1 MVRQAQQELLAFKA
15 LQESKARQAIS
26 VLQGPQAHRGRLVC
40 RETQERQA
48 LLVQVARLV
57 LQASKEI
64 KGQLV
69 QQALEQRVQLDLQV
83 RLALLVLVEEQQIF
97 KLFFYLTLGQ
107 NQLVQKL

>member
-1 MVRQAQQELLAFKA
+1 V

-64 KGQLV
+64 KGQ
-69 QQALEQRVQLDLQV
+69 QAQRVSLETMV
-83 RLALLVLVEEQQIF
+83 LLELLEWE
-97 KLFFYLTLGQ
+97 K
-107 NQLVQKL
+107 